1 MCLIAIVSYIH
12 QQYTNG
18 LVSYLQLLQAMHEMD
33 PVTSAS
39 PRKRL
44 LYGRSKQ
51 RLNRRTV
58 ALYVISQSSSH
69 FVTVSLP
76 LGCWRM
82 CVRKVS

>member
-1 MCLIAIVSYIH
+1 MCLVAIVSYIH

-44 LYGRSKQ
+44 L
-51 RLNRRTV
+51 
-58 ALYVISQSSSH
+58 
-69 FVTVSLP
+69 
-76 LGCWRM
+76 
-82 CVRKVS
+82 